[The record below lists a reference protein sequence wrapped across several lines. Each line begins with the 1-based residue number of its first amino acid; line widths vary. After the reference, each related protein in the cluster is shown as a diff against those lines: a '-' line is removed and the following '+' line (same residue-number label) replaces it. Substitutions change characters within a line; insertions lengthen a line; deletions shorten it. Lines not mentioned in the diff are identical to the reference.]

1 MSLRSL
7 GPTGHRFADPS
18 FGKPIT
24 KRSKKPMST
33 IPLTLIEGAMALPS
47 LRPLDA
53 LPAPFGR
60 DWALRPPGHSLR
72 AELKALYAA
81 MLRTFCLSE
90 ETMLSLGKWDAWERW
105 RAEAADGR
113 DEPAP
118 ADEGAAERAQSEL
131 ARTPADRV
139 GAAMSSNTLKGAAS
153 THRRMIAGGACA
165 LGGAAVLTWLAF
177 GHLTHRH
184 LENRSLRS
192 DVVAANA
199 GSRAAGS
206 LDGLA
211 RAPRADSM
219 DAVDGQPASPDYGA
233 SGSVSVSVPT
243 GATDSPAHQVMSSQ
257 SPSLR
262 RNGLA
267 DVGSNPS
274 QVLASRHGLRGRSS
288 ATTITASPARH
299 PQKTTRASAAG
310 PYSALASSRAA
321 DSDYANITL
330 SAGTHLPGMTTASRA
345 ARVTSPVERFK
356 PSNSV
361 GTEWV
366 DGLTQRRITET
377 PEQFLK

>member
-1 MSLRSL
+1 
-7 GPTGHRFADPS
+7 
-18 FGKPIT
+18 
-24 KRSKKPMST
+24 MST

-113 DEPAP
+113 DGPAP
-118 ADEGAAERAQSEL
+118 ADESAAERAESEL

-139 GAAMSSNTLKGAAS
+139 GAAMGSNTVKGAVS

-165 LGGAAVLTWLAF
+165 LGGAAALTWLAF

-184 LENRSLRS
+184 VENRSLRS
-192 DVVAANA
+192 DVVAANS
-199 GSRAAGS
+199 GSRAASS
-206 LDGLA
+206 LNGLA
-211 RAPRADSM
+211 RAPRADSIN
-219 DAVDGQPASPDYGA
+219 AVGGQPVSPDYGA
-233 SGSVSVSVPT
+233 SGSVSGSMPVSVPT
-243 GATDSPAHQVMSSQ
+243 AATALPTHQAITSQ
-257 SPSLR
+257 PPSLR
-262 RNGLA
+262 RDGLA
-267 DVGSNPS
+267 DVGSKPS
-274 QVLASRHGLRGRSS
+274 SVLASRHGLPSRSS
-288 ATTITASPARH
+288 ATTITVSPARH

-356 PSNSV
+356 PSDSA